1 MASFPVFR
9 NDIQGLRAVAV
20 TAVIFNHLGLPWF
33 NGGFV
38 GVDVFFVIS
47 GYLITLQLKDEF
59 QQTNAINLPSFYIR
73 RFRRLFPAAIATCML
88 TLVMAYL
95 VSSQEKLELL
105 AESTIAALVG
115 AANIYFW
122 TQVSYFDAEASGKFL
137 LHMWSLGVEEQ
148 FYLFWPLLLLLGFKF
163 LSRTALLWGVVAL
176 GLVSFLLNYFWFD
189 TTVPEHF
196 SSYYGWLQKLG
207 NPAETAFY
215 LMPFRI
221 FEFCIGALA
230 AFNTAQAKSL
240 PVTLAPL
247 RTGLSLLAAA
257 FLIYA
262 ILRFN
267 ASVVFPYWNALAV
280 ATATA
285 TIIHLGSGSLLLE
298 RLLTNRT
305 VVYVGTISYSLY
317 LVHWPVIVF
326 YRDVNGPLELTDMGW
341 ALMLIGAMAFALYT
355 WVETPA
361 RYNGKECKG
370 SKPFWKRPAP
380 LTLALLFCTALMS
393 FTLPAVEGRVP
404 ERRKTLSNAEWRGLD
419 SKLFCQ
425 LPIEGLPS
433 QLFHCQL
440 NRNATQTIIIWG
452 DSHARHLI
460 GGFAQNFPEFNI
472 ALSNT
477 SACAHQSGF
486 GNYIRD
492 VGLRTQ
498 PCIEHNRRVLNWL
511 QSSPEKFT
519 VFLSSAKRDRPE
531 RMSSINNEIISLL
544 RSVGHDAWV
553 LGDYIRPGRP
563 LATCR
568 SVPDFLISDERTT
581 RVCQPDLSVVA
592 AELKYASAMRKLN
605 EYYVPLHDVQCPSV
619 NRCRFTD
626 FEFSTTFYDT
636 HHLTYKGS
644 TFEIREAMPLLT
656 RNVPSLRDKTTVPIA
671 NIPPVFNR

>member
-1 MASFPVFR
+1 MSPTPVFR

-20 TAVIFNHLGLPWF
+20 MAVILNHLGLPWF
-33 NGGFV
+33 AGGFI
-38 GVDVFFVIS
+38 GVDIFFVIS
-47 GYLITLQLKDEF
+47 GFLITLQLKREF
-59 QQTNAINLPSFYIR
+59 HQTNNISLLNFYIR

-105 AESTIAALVG
+105 ADSALAALVG

-122 TQVSYFDAEASGKFL
+122 IQVGYFDAEAYDKPL

-163 LSRTALLWGVVAL
+163 LSKTALLWGFLVL
-176 GLVSFLLNYFWFD
+176 GFASFLLNYYWFD
-189 TTVPEHF
+189 TSLPEHF
-196 SSYYGWLQKLG
+196 NSYSDWRQKLG
-207 NPAETAFY
+207 NPAESTFY

-221 FEFCIGALA
+221 FEFCIGAMVAFRPLA
-230 AFNTAQAKSL
+230 TAPSAL
-240 PVTLAPL
+240 PTNL
-247 RTGLSLLAAA
+247 RTGLSLFAAA

-262 ILRFN
+262 ILRFD

-280 ATATA
+280 ATATGM
-285 TIIHLGSGSLLLE
+285 IIHLGSGSLLLE
-298 RLLTNRT
+298 RLLANRPM
-305 VVYVGTISYSLY
+305 VSLGTISYSLY
-317 LVHWPVIVF
+317 LIHWPVIVF
-326 YRDVNGPLELTDMGW
+326 YRDLNGPLDLPDMGL
-341 ALMLIGAMAFALYT
+341 ALMLIGLMAFALYT

-361 RYNGKECKG
+361 RYSVQENKAPKVI
-370 SKPFWKRPAP
+370 WRHPALIA
-380 LTLALLFCTALMS
+380 LTALLCTAFMS
-393 FTLPAVEGRVP
+393 FTLPTVEGRVP
-404 ERRKTLSNAEWRGLD
+404 ERRKALSNAEWRELE
-419 SKLFCQ
+419 SKKFCQ
-425 LPIEGLPS
+425 QPIEGLPS
-433 QLFHCQL
+433 QLFRCQL
-440 NRNATQTIIIWG
+440 NRNAKQTIIIWG

-472 ALSNT
+472 ALSYT
-477 SACAHQSGF
+477 SACAHQNGF
-486 GNYIRD
+486 GNYVRD
-492 VGLRTQ
+492 SKARTQ
-498 PCIEHNRRVLNWL
+498 SCIEHNLGVLNWL
-511 QSSPEKFT
+511 QSSPRNFI

-544 RSVGHDAWV
+544 RSAGHDAWV

-568 SVPDFLISDERTT
+568 SVPDFLISDEQTT

-592 AELKYASAMRKLN
+592 AEIKYATAMSKLN

-619 NRCRFTD
+619 DRCRFTD

-644 TFEIREAMPLLT
+644 TFEIREAMPLLM
-656 RNVPSLRDKTTVPIA
+656 RNVPSLRDQTTVPIA